1 MESSQIDLKR
11 LKIAYHETGHAMMAL
26 YCRQAIQKV
35 SLKEIDSPSGE
46 DKYLGH
52 MKLASS
58 DPKEILTVDKAIQNV
73 MISLGGFVGEVLFF
87 DDVPGIPVDDLDRAI
102 KYAES
107 LLKIEAFKEHVAKM
121 PIPELNALPKATD
134 PLVRAFI
141 DFKVNHCVEVLSQ
154 VKPII
159 QIIAQ
164 ELFKKEELTGDEVT
178 SIFNTFSPLNPIG
191 ASESSIASPS
201 ANLKPWIPE

>member
-1 MESSQIDLKR
+1 MEKLKSDQKKLR
-11 LKIAYHETGHAMMAL
+11 ISYHEIGHAVMAL
-26 YCRQAIQKV
+26 YCRQAIQKI

-102 KYAES
+102 KYTES

-121 PIPELNALPKATD
+121 PIPELDALPKATD

-141 DFKVNHCVEVLSQ
+141 DSKVHHCVEVLSQ

-159 QIIAQ
+159 QMLVQ
-164 ELFKKEELTGDEVT
+164 ELLKKEELTGDEIA
-178 SIFNTFSPLNPIG
+178 SIFNSFV
-191 ASESSIASPS
+191 PS
-201 ANLKPWIPE
+201 NLHRN

>member
-1 MESSQIDLKR
+1 MESSQATQKR
-11 LKIAYHETGHAMMAL
+11 LKIAYHKTGHAVIAL
-26 YCRQAIQKV
+26 FCGQVIQKV
-35 SLKEIDSPSGE
+35 SLKEINSPIGE

-52 MKLASS
+52 MKLVPT
-58 DPKEILTVDKAIQNV
+58 DPKEILTVNKAIQNV
-73 MISLGGFVGEVLFF
+73 MISLGGFASEILFF
-87 DDVPGIPVDDLDRAI
+87 NDVPGIPVDDLDRAI
-102 KYAES
+102 KYTES
-107 LLKIEAFKEHVAKM
+107 LLKSDGFKEIVVKM
-121 PIPELNALPKATD
+121 PIPEPDILPKATD
-134 PLVRAFI
+134 LLVRAFI

-191 ASESSIASPS
+191 VSESSIASPS

>member
-1 MESSQIDLKR
+1 MESSQATHKR
-11 LKIAYHETGHAMMAL
+11 LKIAYHETGHAVIEL
-26 YCRQAIQKV
+26 FCGQVIQKV
-35 SLKEIDSPSGE
+35 SLKEINSPIGE

-52 MKLASS
+52 MKLVPT
-58 DPKEILTVDKAIQNV
+58 DPKEILTVNKAIQNV
-73 MISLGGFVGEVLFF
+73 MISLGGFASEILFF
-87 DDVPGIPVDDLDRAI
+87 NDVPGIPVDDLDRAI
-102 KYAES
+102 KYTES
-107 LLKIEAFKEHVAKM
+107 LLKTDGFKEIVVKM
-121 PIPELNALPKATD
+121 PIPEPDILPKATD